1 MLLVPVLAV
10 CMSQSKPEQF
20 ALIPKPASIVFGS
33 GIFKVNRQLEVLT
46 YVRQDNISDIEAT
59 KASRQI
65 LYNRFKSVLPTMTDS
80 MSKQKIEYRRD
91 DFSAPQIVID
101 VDNKRRP
108 SSLRL
113 GQESYRLTIDNLQV
127 RIDAG
132 SPAGAFYAAQ
142 TLLQMLP
149 TKPVKNITLPCMT
162 ITDSPRFPWRGLHL
176 DCSRHFFTVP
186 EIKKYLDYMSTLKL
200 NTFHWHLI
208 DEGGWRMEVK
218 KYPKLTSVGAWRTK
232 TPEVWG
238 GKLEF
243 PGPDSGKELYGGYY
257 SQAQIK
263 EIVKYAADRF
273 IKVVPEI
280 EMPGHILPAIWAY
293 PNLGCGGSSGTPGA
307 QFPTYAFCVGK
318 ESTYDFLKDV
328 LKETMELFPSKE
340 IHVGGDEVNQ
350 AQWMSC
356 PDCRSRMTIEGIADA
371 KGMQSFFMKRI
382 EKFLNAN
389 GRLLMGWDEI
399 LDGGLAPKAQVMS
412 WRGTEG
418 GIEAANQGHQVVMSP
433 TSHCYF
439 DYGYAGTSSQKV
451 YEFDPVP
458 SELDE
463 NAAKLIKG
471 GQANV
476 WTEWI
481 PDFSRVQYMI
491 FPRLFAMAEVLWSP
505 KEGRSWAEF
514 EPRMNQWNSW
524 LSENGIN
531 YYVAPPTAECNVF
544 VMQPGAK
551 ATFNFPPVKG
561 LVPMY
566 QIDGGV
572 WQKYLGPVPLT
583 KPCNVIAALADNG
596 KPSDEVASVTVIAE
610 PLPSVSG
617 GAPGLKRDVYAG
629 KLTKCPTSKSDPLS
643 GLFRSTGFRDF
654 GLEEFVNIASFG
666 IIWKGKLRVEQAGL
680 HTITL
685 GSDDGSRLYIGGGLV
700 VDNDRLQAY
709 SERTGKAMLVP
720 GDYDVEIQYFDGGG
734 ARNFRMFWEAPG
746 SPKRELSPNDFLLS
760 NSGR

>member
-1 MLLVPVLAV
+1 MLVVPILAV
-10 CMSQSKPEQF
+10 CMSQSEPLNF
-20 ALIPKPASIVFGS
+20 ALIPKPVEIYVDS
-33 GIFKVNRQLEVLT
+33 GNLTLDSRYIYLNLGADGADSELQRRLKAILPSSVPHAPGQHIFR
-46 YVRQDNISDIEAT
+46 
-59 KASRQI
+59 SRERLKQI
-65 LYNRFKSVLPTMTDS
+65 LIRVNKGSERSPEGYNLDIRSTG
-80 MSKQKIEYRRD
+80 I
-91 DFSAPQIVID
+91 
-101 VDNKRRP
+101 
-108 SSLRL
+108 
-113 GQESYRLTIDNLQV
+113 TI
-127 RIDAG
+127 AA
-132 SPAGAFYAAQ
+132 STPAGAFYGVQ

-149 TKPVKNITLPCMT
+149 TKPVKSITLPCLT
-162 ITDSPRFPWRGLHL
+162 ITDSPRFAWRGLHL

-186 EIKKYLDYMSTLKL
+186 EIKKYLDYIATLKL

-218 KYPKLTSVGAWRTK
+218 KFPKLTSVGAWRTK

-243 PGPDSGKELYGGYY
+243 PGPDTGKELYGGFY
-257 SQAQIK
+257 SQKQIR

-293 PNLGCGGSSGTPGA
+293 PDLGCGGTSGTPGA

-318 ESTYDFLKDV
+318 ESTYDFLKNV

-356 PDCRSRMTIEGIADA
+356 PDCKARMTIEGIPDA
-371 KGMQSFFMKRI
+371 KGMQSYFMKRI
-382 EKFLNAN
+382 EAYLNAN

-458 SELDE
+458 TELDE
-463 NAAKLIKG
+463 EAAKLIRG

-481 PDFSRVQYMI
+481 PDFKRVEYMI
-491 FPRLFAMAEVLWSP
+491 FPRLFAMAEVLWST

-514 EPRMNQWNSW
+514 EPRMNQWYSW

-531 YYVAPPTAECNVF
+531 YYIAPPTADCNLMVLAVANF
-544 VMQPGAK
+544 AK
-551 ATFNFPPVKG
+551 FNFLPVSG

-566 QIDGGV
+566 RIDDGN
-572 WQKYLGPVPLT
+572 WQPYVGPISVSKACT
-583 KPCNVIAALADNG
+583 VTAALVDNG
-596 KPSDEVASVTVIAE
+596 KPSDEVASVTVISRSLE
-610 PLPSVSG
+610 RVTSG
-617 GAPGLKRDVYAG
+617 NPEMFRTAYAG
-629 KLTKCPTSKSDPLS
+629 RLTKCPSANSTVLNKFPAGNSKSFSLE
-643 GLFRSTGFRDF
+643 DF
-654 GLEEFVNIASFG
+654 TNETSFG
-666 IIWKGKLRVEQAGL
+666 VIWKGKLKVETAGL
-680 HTITL
+680 HHFTL
-685 GSDDGSRLYIGGGLV
+685 GSDDGSKMYINGGLV

-709 SERTGKAMLVP
+709 SERTGKAILVP
-720 GDYDVEIQYFDGGG
+720 DVYDVEIQYFDGGG
-734 ARNFRMFWEAPG
+734 ARSFRMFWEQPG
-746 SPKRELSPNDFLLS
+746 SAKRELSPLDFLVAP
-760 NSGR
+760 R